1 MSDIVIVP
9 TLTPPAPAVPTETP
23 ALTAPEPN
31 PAVAWCRQAYI
42 KAYKESKSNGNRE
55 FEAERH
61 AADAYRKAIPPLCGA
76 ENIRNFIACIA
87 RAMLTKMMNGAD
99 ATRLLYAAQVAHT
112 VIDRPASGKPGRPK
126 SQPPQE
132 N

>member
-1 MSDIVIVP
+1 MSDIIP
-9 TLTPPAPAVPTETP
+9 TPAVPTANP
-23 ALTAPEPN
+23 VLTAPEPN
-31 PAVAWCRQAYI
+31 PAVAWCRQAY
-42 KAYKESKSNGNRE
+42 AQACKESKSQGNCE
-55 FEAERH
+55 LAAER
-61 AADAYRKAIPPLCGA
+61 AGADAYRKAMPPLCGA
-76 ENIRNFIACIA
+76 ENIRNFIACVA
-87 RAMLTKMMNGAD
+87 RAMLTEMMNGAD